1 MALTKVPIVKIKP
14 PPVAKA
20 PPLTS
25 KTMDTYTH
33 HTSPVKGPQPM
44 PAEVDAI
51 SSKPMVKIKTLPDAP
66 MAKYKHV
73 EEP

>member
-1 MALTKVPIVKIKP
+1 MALTKVPIIKIKP
-14 PPVAKA
+14 PPPAKE
-20 PPLTS
+20 PPITS
-25 KTMDTYTH
+25 KTADTYTH

-44 PAEVDAI
+44 PAEVDVI
-51 SSKPMVKIKTLPDAP
+51 SSAPRAKIKTLPDAP

>member
-1 MALTKVPIVKIKP
+1 
-14 PPVAKA
+14 
-20 PPLTS
+20 
-25 KTMDTYTH
+25 
-33 HTSPVKGPQPM
+33 M